1 MAVRKD
7 ALPLPEPTL
16 TPSLAVSPEDL
27 TDISFI
33 GSGGFGIVFKATHK
47 RWCVQV
53 ALKCAK
59 SSGHLSQSHEADL
72 LKEAQKMKMAQFDF
86 ILPLRGYV
94 PGISSAQL
102 NLAPVDL
109 GLCSQILQSG
119 GISSCAIK
127 PEFSF
132 RHALV
137 MPYMPRG
144 SLHGLL
150 QRCGQA
156 SDTPGESSSLPWP
169 LRCRF
174 VDQIAHG
181 MNYLHGLKPH
191 PLLHLDLKP
200 QNVLLD
206 DDYHVKICDFGLS
219 KWREVTGNVESPTY
233 IESLCLNESH
243 AKPHGQVKTGRD
255 LELELWRETKSKW
268 SDGES
273 TKLFGTLPYVPPE
286 YLRDTHRKPHYT
298 FDVYSFAIVVWEIL
312 TLTTPYANAVNSLHV
327 VECVVK
333 ENQRPSTDDIP
344 EDRPR
349 EADSLIRLMTK
360 CWDCN
365 HKARPSFYECI
376 KVTEPVFNSF
386 KDNVLTARQELQAM
400 LSQPDQEQLEW
411 GELNMT
417 TKIFRPVQETSK
429 PPCSESSRKLTRS
442 APLDGATPEVAMDDA
457 LNVTVT
463 NQDLPKIAE
472 LLGKKWKPVGRALGI
487 REAQLENLE
496 HNYHCYGMDEVTY
509 QMLRSWREKEG
520 RSATRATL
528 MKVLKSSKVMTD
540 DIFWQT

>member
-1 MAVRKD
+1 
-7 ALPLPEPTL
+7 PEPTL
-16 TPSLAVSPEDL
+16 IPSLAVSPEDL

-59 SSGHLSQSHEADL
+59 STHAPSHEADL

-94 PGISSAQL
+94 H
-102 NLAPVDL
+102 D
-109 GLCSQILQSG
+109 
-119 GISSCAIK
+119 
-127 PEFSF
+127 FSF

-137 MPYMPRG
+137 MPYMPCG

-156 SDTPGESSSLPWP
+156 SGTRGDSSALPWP

-219 KWREVTGNVESPTY
+219 KWREVTG
-233 IESLCLNESH
+233 
-243 AKPHGQVKTGRD
+243 
-255 LELELWRETKSKW
+255 SKW

-286 YLRDTHRKPHYT
+286 YLRDTHRKPHHT

-312 TLTTPYANAVNSLHV
+312 TLTTPYANAVNSFHV

-333 ENQRPSTDDIP
+333 GNQRPSTDDIP

-349 EADSLIRLMTK
+349 EADSLIRLMTS

-365 HKARPSFYECI
+365 PKARPSFYDCI
-376 KVTEPVFNSF
+376 KVTEPVFNAF
-386 KDNVLTARQELQAM
+386 KD
-400 LSQPDQEQLEW
+400 
-411 GELNMT
+411 
-417 TKIFRPVQETSK
+417 
-429 PPCSESSRKLTRS
+429 
-442 APLDGATPEVAMDDA
+442 
-457 LNVTVT
+457 
-463 NQDLPKIAE
+463 
-472 LLGKKWKPVGRALGI
+472 
-487 REAQLENLE
+487 
-496 HNYHCYGMDEVTY
+496 
-509 QMLRSWREKEG
+509 
-520 RSATRATL
+520 
-528 MKVLKSSKVMTD
+528 
-540 DIFWQT
+540 